1 MLIRSAGVFAVVVLF
16 MVGSAPAL
24 AAQSG
29 PERAALDSLLGEIGR
44 VEGVAAIPA
53 ETRCAGYG
61 GPHRLLC
68 QGFIATLRAEAS
80 GQADDANRA
89 ELFVRQVVEAR
100 PQWAL
105 GWYALGIARLQ
116 QARAGVR
123 AKEGPL
129 QTLGVS
135 LEAGAGH
142 ALVRALE
149 VEPTLTF
156 AAEALALAPIPR
168 EGASQ
173 IRNRVEMLRRV
184 RPMLGPLELMGM
196 AQVERLAGSRDTAV
210 TLLEDAL
217 LTRGVDDGVVR
228 LELARELHAV
238 GRSRDGRM
246 VLFAGAGWDTPAAKA
261 AYRRELEWVAE
272 PHELVAWDSTVAAE
286 RPGWLQR
293 FWAARDVAGGWT
305 EGERLEEHYRR
316 VEHAWANFT
325 LVLPPS
331 GRHKIRTRT
340 GGIDTFVDDLMV
352 REATSAA
359 AIDAEFAPAQ
369 GETPEAI
376 RADEALA
383 FASARTRVALEA
395 MRIAGLDG
403 PFRPFRSTQS
413 VLDDRGIVHI
423 RHGAP
428 TRMATSVGGEAL
440 AAWVYD
446 RDEGRLVLLFREEN
460 FDGQV
465 GASTLVPTLLDVPA
479 RFRDQFCHLEPSL
492 CTMTNT
498 VSESDNRLAMGAAGT
513 TQRDRGARNMG
524 TLTDAGRLGPG
535 SINQAVAVGAENI
548 VRATTTDAHPRTFTS
563 KVTPAVQ
570 LYGLDRGGGDG
581 PRAVAA
587 FAIPGEQL
595 VYSQP
600 PAAGG
605 RSVYSIRFRLSA
617 VDEAGERRDLDTL
630 RHFAVPAPLA
640 KGQALQGVLEM
651 LLPGGRQVMSLVIT
665 QDDGRGA
672 VASLGAIPV
681 PRGGARLGI
690 SSLVLGREGSGVAW
704 RSSTTT
710 VPLNPVNAFAR
721 DSEATLYFQLHG
733 LQAGERYQ
741 TRLEFLDAA
750 KPEARPALSLQ
761 FAEEAGGPRLE
772 VLRSIGLQNLEPG
785 RYRLRVTITGGGST
799 VTETAW
805 LVVVK

>member
-1 MLIRSAGVFAVVVLF
+1 MW
-16 MVGSAPAL
+16 AL
-24 AAQSG
+24 AGTSALTAQDG
-29 PERAALDSLLGEIGR
+29 PERAALDSLLAEIGR
-44 VEGVAAIPA
+44 VESSGAIPT
-53 ETRCAGYG
+53 ETRCAAYS

-68 QGFIATLRAEAS
+68 QGFVATLRAEAS
-80 GQADDANRA
+80 GTADDANRA
-89 ELFVRQVVEAR
+89 DFLIRQVVETR

-105 GWYALGIARLQ
+105 GWYGLGIARLQ

-142 ALVRALE
+142 AFVRALE
-149 VEPTLTF
+149 VEPTLSM

-173 IRNRVEMLRRV
+173 IRNRVATLRRA
-184 RPMLGPLELMGM
+184 RGMLGPLELMGM

-228 LELARELHAV
+228 LELARELHVV
-238 GRSRDGRM
+238 GRSQDGRM
-246 VLFAGAGWDTPAAKA
+246 VLFAGAGFDSEAAKA

-272 PHELVAWDSTVAAE
+272 PHELAAWDSTVAAE
-286 RPGWLQR
+286 RAGWLQR

-359 AIDAEFAPAQ
+359 AIDAEFAPAREDADPQ
-369 GETPEAI
+369 QEA
-376 RADEALA
+376 ALA
-383 FASARTRVALEA
+383 FATARTTVALES
-395 MRIAGLDG
+395 MRLAGLDG
-403 PFRPFRSTQS
+403 PFRPFRSTQA
-413 VLDDRGIVHI
+413 VLDDRGVVHI

-428 TRMATSVGGEAL
+428 SRMATSVGGEAL

-446 RDEGRLVLLFREEN
+446 RDDGRLVLLFREEN

-498 VSESDNRLAMGAAGT
+498 VSASDNRLAMGAVGT
-513 TQRDRGARNMG
+513 TLRDRGARNMG
-524 TLTDAGRLGPG
+524 ALTDGGRIGPG
-535 SINQAVAVGAENI
+535 SVNQAVEVGVENI
-548 VRATTTDAHPRTFTS
+548 VRATTTDAHPRTFTA

-570 LYGLDRGGGDG
+570 LYGLDRGQGDG

-587 FAIPGEQL
+587 FAIPGDQL
-595 VYSQP
+595 VYTQP
-600 PAAGG
+600 AAAGG

-617 VDEAGERRDLDTL
+617 VDEAGQRRDLDTL
-630 RHFAVPAPLA
+630 RHFAVAAPLA

-651 LLPGGRQVMSLVIT
+651 QLPGGRQIMSLALT

-704 RSSTTT
+704 RSSTMT
-710 VPLNPVNAFAR
+710 VPLNPINAFTR
-721 DSEATLYFQLHG
+721 GSEATLYFQLHG
-733 LQAGERYQ
+733 LQAGTQYQ

-761 FAEEAGGPRLE
+761 FAETAEGPRLE
-772 VLRSIGLQNLEPG
+772 VLRTIGLKNLDAG

-805 LVVVK
+805 LTVSK

>member
-1 MLIRSAGVFAVVVLF
+1 MVAVVLV
-16 MVGSAPAL
+16 VAVASASSLPAQEG
-24 AAQSG
+24 A
-29 PERAALDSLLGEIGR
+29 ERAALDSVLGEISR
-44 VEGVAAIPA
+44 IERPDAIPA
-53 ETRCAGYG
+53 DSRCAAYG
-61 GPHRLLC
+61 GPQRLLC
-68 QGFIATLRAEAS
+68 QGFLATLRAEAS
-80 GQADDANRA
+80 GKADDANRA
-89 ELFVRQVVEAR
+89 EFLIRQVVEAR

-129 QTLGVS
+129 QALGVS

-149 VEPTLTF
+149 VEPTLAM

-173 IRNRVEMLRRV
+173 IQNRVGTLRRA
-184 RPMLGPLELMGM
+184 RAMLGPLELMGM

-246 VLFAGAGWDTPAAKA
+246 VLFAGAGFDSDVAKA

-272 PHELVAWDSTVAAE
+272 PQEIAAWDSTVAAE

-293 FWAARDVAGGWT
+293 FWAMRDVASGWA

-316 VEHAWANFT
+316 VEYAWANFT
-325 LVLPPS
+325 LVLPRS
-331 GRHKIRTRT
+331 GRHQIRTRT
-340 GGIDTFVDDLMV
+340 GGIDTFVDDMIV
-352 REATSAA
+352 QGIMAGEG
-359 AIDAEFAPAQ
+359 IDAEFSPD
-369 GETPEAI
+369 
-376 RADEALA
+376 ADAATA
-383 FASARTRVALEA
+383 FDAMRSRVTAEA
-395 MRIAGLDG
+395 MRVAGVDG
-403 PFRPFRSTQS
+403 PFRAFRSTQA
-413 VLDDRGIVHI
+413 VLDDRGVVHI

-428 TRMATSVGGEAL
+428 TRLATSVGGEAL
-440 AAWVYD
+440 AVWVYD
-446 RDEGRLVLLFREEN
+446 RDVGRLVLLFREEN

-465 GASTLVPTLLDVPA
+465 GASTLVPSLLDVPA
-479 RFRDQFCHLEPSL
+479 RFRDQFCHLEPTL
-492 CTMTNT
+492 CASVNT
-498 VSESDNRLAMGAAGT
+498 VSAEDNRAAMGMGRTGT
-513 TQRDRGARNMG
+513 ARQRNTM
-524 TLTDAGRLGPG
+524 TDNNRLSTAMVQRSVEVG
-535 SINQAVAVGAENI
+535 SENI
-548 VRATTTDAHPRTFTS
+548 VAATTTDAHPRTFS
-563 KVTPAVQ
+563 AKVTPAVQ

-587 FAIPGEQL
+587 FAIPGDQL
-595 VYSQP
+595 VYTQP

-605 RSVYSIRFRLSA
+605 RSVYSVRFRLSA

-630 RHFAVPAPLA
+630 RHFAVAAPLA

-651 LLPGGRQVMSLVIT
+651 PLPGGVQRMSLVLT

-710 VPLNPVNAFAR
+710 VPLNPINAFAPG
-721 DSEATLYFQLHG
+721 SEATLYFQLHG
-733 LQAGERYQ
+733 LRAGQEYQ

-750 KPEARPALSLQ
+750 KPDARPALSLQ
-761 FAEEAGGPRLE
+761 FTEASAGERLE
-772 VLRSIGLQNLEPG
+772 VLRTIGLKNLEPG
-785 RYRLRVTITGGGST
+785 RYRLRVTLTGAGST

-805 LVVVK
+805 LTVSK

>member
-1 MLIRSAGVFAVVVLF
+1 MSRRFSMLCTAAVSALVSTSSLTAQDGV
-16 MVGSAPAL
+16 
-24 AAQSG
+24 
-29 PERAALDSLLGEIGR
+29 ERAALDSLLAEIGR
-44 VEGVAAIPA
+44 VESSGAIPTDA
-53 ETRCAGYG
+53 RCANYS

-68 QGFIATLRAEAS
+68 QGLLATLRAEAS
-80 GQADDANRA
+80 GTADDANRA
-89 ELFVRQVVEAR
+89 ELLVRQVVVSR

-105 GWYALGIARLQ
+105 GWYGLGIARLQ

-149 VEPTLTF
+149 VEPTLAM

-173 IRNRVEMLRRV
+173 IRTRVDALRRA

-272 PHELVAWDSTVAAE
+272 PQEITAWDSTVAAE

-316 VEHAWANFT
+316 IEHAWANFT

-340 GGIDTFVDDLMV
+340 GGIDTFVDELLV
-352 REATSAA
+352 REARSAEM
-359 AIDAEFAPAQ
+359 IDAEFAPAR
-369 GETPEAI
+369 GETAEEI

-383 FASARTRVALEA
+383 FATARTRVAMEA

-423 RHGAP
+423 RHGGP
-428 TRMATSVGGEAL
+428 SRMATSVGGEAL
-440 AAWVYD
+440 AVWVYD

-465 GASTLVPTLLDVPA
+465 GASTLVPSLLDVPA

-492 CTMTNT
+492 CAMNNP
-498 VSESDNRLAMGAAGT
+498 VSEADGRLAMGAVGT
-513 TQRDRGARNMG
+513 TLRDRGARNMA
-524 TLTDAGRLGPG
+524 TLTDGGRIGPG
-535 SINQAVAVGAENI
+535 SVNQSVEVGVENI
-548 VRATTTDAHPRTFTS
+548 LRATTTDAHPRNFTE

-587 FAIPGEQL
+587 FAIPGDQL
-595 VYSQP
+595 VYTQP

-630 RHFAVPAPLA
+630 RHFAVPTPLA

-651 LLPGGRQVMSLVIT
+651 ILPGGRQVMSLVVT

-721 DSEATLYFQLHG
+721 GSEATLYFQLHG
-733 LQAGERYQ
+733 LQAGAQYQ

-750 KPEARPALSLQ
+750 KPDAQPALSLQ
-761 FAEEAGGPRLE
+761 FTEEAGGERLE
-772 VLRSIGLQNLEPG
+772 VLRTIGLKNLDPG

-805 LVVVK
+805 LTVSK